1 MLSLGLGAEK
11 TALAQGHTITLSTEE
26 LTLFVGD
33 SYHLSAFFT
42 PVVRGKS
49 KIHFYAYNKKKD
61 KKAQKNKWISVA
73 KKTGE
78 IKALAK
84 GETSVCVVGKI
95 WNNKTKCYD
104 KIMDFCDIT
113 ILGSS
118 NFSLNKSRVI
128 TAVGSK
134 GETLKVNDGGEADAI
149 VWSSSDVN
157 VVTVD
162 EKGNTTPVGA
172 GTAVISAGI
181 QMADTMIY
189 YECSYVVTNP
199 VLSKN
204 EVTLEAGNMTELAV
218 SGIAE
223 GSTIGFASMDEKV
236 ATIDS
241 RGRITAVSAGTTTIK
256 VQVDGAELSCVVTVT
271 RPQVTS
277 KVLILQAG
285 GTKTLIPSIDTAVSS
300 VVYASDNENVATVD
314 RKGNVKALAQGNATI
329 TLTAGEKKEEFHV
342 SVLENSLG
350 MTVVAEGQKLVAAG
364 CKYSTSK
371 RMEEGYYDCS
381 SFVFRLYAPLGVTF
395 GVSAEANAPTAANLA
410 KWLSTNGEVI
420 EYGPVYDLDRLL
432 PGDLIFYNYNGNNS
446 RYLNID
452 HVSIYAGYGRIIH
465 ASDEQTG
472 VKEANYWIDNYIVMV
487 ARPLAAQ
494 TENTVVDP

>member
-1 MLSLGLGAEK
+1 
-11 TALAQGHTITLSTEE
+11 
-26 LTLFVGD
+26 
-33 SYHLSAFFT
+33 
-42 PVVRGKS
+42 
-49 KIHFYAYNKKKD
+49 
-61 KKAQKNKWISVA
+61 
-73 KKTGE
+73 
-78 IKALAK
+78 
-84 GETSVCVVGKI
+84 
-95 WNNKTKCYD
+95 
-104 KIMDFCDIT
+104 
-113 ILGSS
+113 
-118 NFSLNKSRVI
+118 
-128 TAVGSK
+128 
-134 GETLKVNDGGEADAI
+134 
-149 VWSSSDVN
+149 
-157 VVTVD
+157 
-162 EKGNTTPVGA
+162 
-172 GTAVISAGI
+172 
-181 QMADTMIY
+181 
-189 YECSYVVTNP
+189 
-199 VLSKN
+199 
-204 EVTLEAGNMTELAV
+204 MTELAV

-277 KVLILQAG
+277 KVLILQVG